1 MESTNELKK
10 IDINNRTCYY
20 FDNIMEVDE
29 YINIDR
35 ILLDEKSYK
44 KTYENI
50 LIHEISCKTFMGE
63 KPLSIWFNKVNG
75 LIKIY
80 NGIRYL
86 ELFDSYNE
94 FYYRNISKIYNAFSD
109 WIKYLISEKSGFTEI
124 VLIIILE
131 KLELIHIIL
140 HL

>member
-1 MESTNELKK
+1 MESKNELKE

-131 KLELIHIIL
+131 KSELIHIIL

>member
-1 MESTNELKK
+1 MESKNELKE

>member
-10 IDINNRTCYY
+10 IYINNRTCYY

-50 LIHEISCKTFMGE
+50 LIHEISYKTFVGE
-63 KPLSIWFNKVNG
+63 KPLSIRFNKVNG

-131 KLELIHIIL
+131 KSELIHIIL

>member
-131 KLELIHIIL
+131 KSELIHIIL